1 MSVSEM
7 VKSAV
12 ARPAALIVDSV
23 AALREA
29 LRQVSGGLD
38 PVEGLTQVL
47 AARGYDVVVTS
58 CPDEARRLMSQR
70 FFERIYSD
78 GTPLRD
84 QALSRPAASAGP
96 RIEDLGDGTARVQ
109 IDQVL
114 PWSAAVELIDTLAE
128 IAPESLR
135 RPS

>member
-7 VKSAV
+7 DKSAV
-12 ARPAALIVDSV
+12 ARPAALIVDSD

-84 QALSRPAASAGP
+84 QALSRPAGP

-114 PWSAAVELIDTLAE
+114 PWSAAVELIDALA
-128 IAPESLR
+128 ALTQDKPQRLS
-135 RPS
+135 